1 MRPIQKLINLAESVI
16 CSVSIRGGISR
27 HTSQIFHLSTFCLLA
42 SFFSLLRLIMCLLSA
57 GAFRKQSLSLPLW
70 ENKEGAAIV
79 LSGALLAQRAFLR
92 ESAAETQMRVIVPI
106 AQGNKYIDD

>member
-1 MRPIQKLINLAESVI
+1 MSLQ
-16 CSVSIRGGISR
+16 
-27 HTSQIFHLSTFCLLA
+27 TSQNQLFATFQSRADLPPRQPNLSSVALFFPA
-42 SFFSLLRLIMCLLSA
+42 SFFSVLRLILCLLSA

-70 ENKEGAAIV
+70 ENKEGAAIA
-79 LSGALLAQRAFLR
+79 LSGALRAQRASLR